1 MNKVAKYS
9 IFFIG
14 TCAALFVVALLVF
27 SSVVDPNDYKDRI
40 SRIVLEETGRT
51 LVFDGDL
58 DLLLFP
64 NVGIEMG
71 AVSLSNNAD
80 FGPDP
85 MIRASSVSVSVRVLP
100 LLLGKVKF
108 GKLILEDLVLNMGRA
123 VDGTTNWEDIV
134 GRQEKTDADA
144 QVDEPFS
151 LEVAGVSVSNG
162 SLLWDDRKTETKFIL
177 RGIDLTT
184 GKIAEGS
191 LFPVDVSLNFEC
203 SRPDARGVLKIRGK
217 SSIDLVNREYG
228 HMDMQVS
235 VDAQGQSVPGG
246 SVKAVAS
253 FNFMALDFNKEHAQ
267 ITGLNMS
274 AYGTTVHVD
283 GTVEGITQGLKAAA
297 GVLTV
302 DQFDVQKTMV
312 AMGEKPLNVAD
323 STALT
328 SVGGMVDFSFVHG
341 KIDMKTLK
349 IDVDGAR
356 IVGNARVER
365 GHALPSCFARLDVGK
380 LDLDRYLP
388 LEHEAQTAAAK
399 EAVASGDS
407 DDVVLSAKVL
417 RELNVDIEAKVAELK
432 LAQAHFQ
439 SVTAQLTAQDGL
451 VKFSPV
457 MASAYGGSVK
467 LDAIASAVEKTP
479 KADVAVQ
486 VKSLDIGAL
495 SRDIDKDSKYAG
507 IADFDATLMSR
518 GERIQTMRRTLNGK
532 LSFHLADG
540 VFPGVNVVKMARETH
555 SRESK
560 GGKVEGDKTEYTRF
574 GSIKGTGVIKDG
586 ILKNEDLE
594 VMAPGLRAHGHGAV
608 SLINNKIDYMVK
620 AKLVPQA
627 GGQGGETSD
636 DLFGVLVP
644 IHVTGTLDNPQ
655 YWVSVTEYVKALGG
669 AVVGVVGSVF
679 GGVTNAIKGVGS
691 ALDESCCEDTPAS
704 TKTPQ
709 KKKFLGIF

>member
-1 MNKVAKYS
+1 MNKVSKYS
-9 IFFIG
+9 VFFIG

-40 SRIVLEETGRT
+40 SRIVFEETGRT
-51 LVFDGDL
+51 LIFDGDL

-100 LLLGKVKF
+100 LLLGRVKF
-108 GKLILEDLVLNMGRA
+108 GKLVLDDLVLNMGRA
-123 VDGTTNWEDIV
+123 VDGTTNWDDIV
-134 GRQEKTDADA
+134 GRQAIADEDA
-144 QVDEPFS
+144 QSSEPFS

-177 RGIDLTT
+177 RGINLTT

-203 SRPDARGVLKIRGK
+203 SRPDARGILKIKGK
-217 SSIDLVNREYG
+217 SSIDFANREYG
-228 HMDMQVS
+228 HMDMQVN
-235 VDAQGQSVPGG
+235 VDAQGESVPGG

-267 ITGLNMS
+267 ITGLDMS
-274 AYGTTVHVD
+274 AYGATVHVD

-302 DQFDVQKTMV
+302 DPFDVQKTMV

-323 STALT
+323 PTALT

-341 KIDMKTLK
+341 LIDMKTLK
-349 IDVDGAR
+349 MDVDGAR

-365 GHALPSCFARLDVGK
+365 GQTLPSCFARLDVGK

-388 LEHEAQTAAAK
+388 PEHQAQTEVSK

-407 DDVVLSAKVL
+407 DDVVLSAKML
-417 RELNVDIEAKVAELK
+417 RELDVDIEAKVAELK

-439 SVTAQLTAQDGL
+439 SVIAHLIAKDGL
-451 VKFSPV
+451 VKLSPV
-457 MASAYGGSVK
+457 MASAYGGSLK

-479 KADVAVQ
+479 KTDVAVQ
-486 VKSLDIGAL
+486 VKSLDIGGF
-495 SRDIDKDSKYAG
+495 SRDLDKNSKYSG

-518 GERIQTMRRTLNGK
+518 GERIETMRRTLNGK
-532 LSFHLADG
+532 LSFSLADG

-555 SRESK
+555 ERQSK
-560 GGKVEGDKTEYTRF
+560 GGKVEGEKDESTRF
-574 GSIKGTGVIKDG
+574 GSIKGTSIIKDG
-586 ILKNEDLE
+586 ILNNDDLE
-594 VMAPGLRAHGHGAV
+594 VMAPGLRARGHGAV
-608 SLINNKIDYMVK
+608 SLVNNKIDYMVK

-627 GGQGGETSD
+627 SGQGGKTSD

-669 AVVGVVGSVF
+669 AVVGVVGGVL

-691 ALDESCCEDTPAS
+691 ALDESCCEEKPAS
-704 TKTPQ
+704 TKKSQ